1 MKYQIEYYN
10 GKLRKWIDSM
20 PVRMRAYYAR
30 LTERMLEMGPNLE
43 MPFTKSLGGG
53 LFELRIK
60 AQEGISRVFYCVI
73 KRNTIVML
81 HGFIKKT
88 QKIPSKELKIAT
100 ERLKEVSKEDGQ

>member
-1 MKYQIEYYN
+1 
-10 GKLRKWIDSM
+10 
-20 PVRMRAYYAR
+20 
-30 LTERMLEMGPNLE
+30 MGPNLE

-73 KRNTIVML
+73 KKNTIVML

-88 QKIPSKELKIAT
+88 QKVPSKELKIAT

>member
-1 MKYQIEYYN
+1 
-10 GKLRKWIDSM
+10 M

-30 LTERMLEMGPNLE
+30 LTERMLDIGPNLE

-60 AQEGISRVFYCVI
+60 AQEGISRIFYCVVR
-73 KRNTIVML
+73 KNTIFML

-88 QKIPSKELKIAT
+88 QKIPKKELKIAM
-100 ERLKEVSKEDGQ
+100 ERLKEVRKNEQ